1 MFCHDSFSFLF
12 IIAHEKSFVKKNKF
26 KKITKNS

>member
-1 MFCHDSFSFLF
+1 MFCHGSFSFLF

-26 KKITKNS
+26 KKMIKKG